1 MGKWGEGVVWLT
13 ARPRFVRPAT
23 NLITLMLIIVT
34 VEAEQ
39 LPVAAVRRIVVMVV
53 VLVMDRELVQ
63 LLPVELAPTVGTD
76 PRE

>member
-1 MGKWGEGVVWLT
+1 
-13 ARPRFVRPAT
+13 
-23 NLITLMLIIVT
+23 MLIVVT

-53 VLVMDRELVQ
+53 VLVMDCELVQ

-76 PRE
+76 PGE